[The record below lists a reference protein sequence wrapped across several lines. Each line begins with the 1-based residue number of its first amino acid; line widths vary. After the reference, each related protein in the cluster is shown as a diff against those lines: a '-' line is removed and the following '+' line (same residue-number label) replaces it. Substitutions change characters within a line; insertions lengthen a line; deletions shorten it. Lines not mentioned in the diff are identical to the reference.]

1 MMKMIPHHTKKY
13 ATMGGEKV
21 SLYGYEMR
29 GDESHG
35 LLTGWIIVDYHEE
48 RNAYNKYL
56 KH

>member
-13 ATMGGEKV
+13 ATMGGKKV

-29 GDESHG
+29 GDESHV